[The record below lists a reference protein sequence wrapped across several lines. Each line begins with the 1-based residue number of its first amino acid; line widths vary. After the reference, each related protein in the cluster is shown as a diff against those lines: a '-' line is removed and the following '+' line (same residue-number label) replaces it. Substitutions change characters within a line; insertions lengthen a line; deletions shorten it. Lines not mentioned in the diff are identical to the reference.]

1 VKSGGLSGSRM
12 DGLLKQLGIDITVLY
27 QFLVFSVG
35 YLVLAN
41 VLFKKVLFVLKTR
54 DDKTTKLEANANEDF
69 EKAEKL
75 ATEYKE
81 KIDQAYTEAQ
91 AEFNSVKNDALNKQ
105 KDKIT
110 AEEKKLAE
118 MIESETKVF
127 VEETNKSKDK
137 VLSQADDLTK
147 NLVEKLVR

>member
-1 VKSGGLSGSRM
+1 M
-12 DGLLKQLGIDITVLY
+12 DGLLSQLGIDITVLY
-27 QFLVFSVG
+27 QFLVFTFG
-35 YLVLAN
+35 YLILSN

-54 DDKTTKLEANANEDF
+54 DDKTTKLEAHANEDF

-75 ATEYKE
+75 ASEYKE

-91 AEFNSVKNDALNKQ
+91 VEFNSVKNEAYNQQ
-105 KDKIT
+105 KEVIS
-110 AEEKKLAE
+110 AEEKKLAD